1 MTVNALSWNII
12 TKMVTTVIIKL
23 PRNGHPSA
31 VRCSLFRIRSGIG
44 LKHAM
49 HACCIII
56 CERLLK
62 SYSNM
67 CQERTGLPL
76 LGLRLSSVGMTLHVG
91 R

>member
-12 TKMVTTVIIKL
+12 TKMVGLTTVIIKL

-31 VRCSLFRIRSGIG
+31 VRCSLFRIWSGIG

-49 HACCIII
+49 HVVVII

-62 SYSNM
+62 NFSNLS
-67 CQERTGLPL
+67 RTYGPTDNGPTSFLCRDDVAC
-76 LGLRLSSVGMTLHVG
+76 G
-91 R
+91 

>member
-31 VRCSLFRIRSGIG
+31 VRCSSFKIRSGIG

-49 HACCIII
+49 HVVVII

-62 SYSNM
+62 SFSNT
-67 CQERTGLPL
+67 CQERTGLPM
-76 LGLRLSSVGMTLHVG
+76 LGLRHSSVGMTLHVG

>member
-12 TKMVTTVIIKL
+12 TKMVTTMIIKL

-49 HACCIII
+49 HVVVII

-62 SYSNM
+62 SFSNT
-67 CQERTGLPL
+67 C
-76 LGLRLSSVGMTLHVG
+76 
-91 R
+91 